1 MDHLQKNKE
10 KNMKKIYLSQRTR
23 QRLLLHGFQWLI
35 IFLVKI
41 LLALIIQVVLLHG
54 HDQRS

>member
-23 QRLLLHGFQWLI
+23 QRLLLHGFQWLT

>member
-10 KNMKKIYLSQRTR
+10 KNIKMIYLSQRTR
-23 QRLLLHGFQWLI
+23 QRLLLHVFQWLV

-41 LLALIIQVVLLHG
+41 LLALIIQVVLLHE
-54 HDQRS
+54 HDQES